1 MIRLKLDEL
10 LDWKTKSNRKPLI
23 LNGARQV
30 GKSWLVKHF
39 GNTYFEGKLIVI
51 NFEIRKD
58 LHFIFVKNLDVKRIV
73 FELELALNIKINIG
87 KDLVFFDEIQFCTNA
102 LSSVRYFYEEL
113 PELHLIAAGSLLD
126 FEFRDVPF
134 PVGRVD
140 VMNLYPLNFQEFLM
154 ARQKENLVNILKAP
168 VEQFDERYI
177 QYFEVELTLYMIVG
191 GMPEA
196 VANFVESNDLEKV
209 KYIQDTLLY
218 TYEQDFK
225 KYRPVVNADCL
236 DDIISNTVKL
246 LGSQLIYSKLTEK
259 FSNPT
264 IKKGIEVLKTAR
276 ILHSVQNVSV
286 SGLPLTSSGKQ
297 FKIYFIDIGLLL
309 RKSGIDYTSLYLKRE
324 LTAAFKGTLAEQFVV
339 QQLVSKFN
347 KEPNYWARTE
357 SGASSEVDFVIEQ
370 NGKIIPIE
378 VKAGKSGSLKSLH
391 YLLEHNP
398 HIEEAIV
405 YSNARYGKD
414 GKINYLPL
422 IFAGV

>member
-324 LTAAFKGTLAEQFVV
+324 LTAAFKGTLAEQFVA

-405 YSNARYGKD
+405 YSNARFGKE

-422 IFAGV
+422 ILAGV